1 MYLYSWGSSFD
12 RNITP
17 QLAAGNTIVASSD
30 GAVGNVSVTAPF
42 SKSFPIFPYKAP
54 TPTNVTAF
62 QYGQECSSNGDCRAD
77 GHVCV
82 VVPIGESESN
92 LWAGTCEFPYAEVSN
107 GQKLNTSEFTSAVSS
122 NSSNTIE
129 LLEMVIPAACSCN
142 CTYVSKSCCGSASG
156 VVNEAAALKLGT
168 LKAPSGQICNPTTGR
183 FQTVSASSDLSATS

>member
-12 RNITP
+12 RDITL
-17 QLAAGNTIVASSD
+17 QSAAGNTIVASSD

-42 SKSFPIFPYKAP
+42 SKFFPIFPDKTP
-54 TPTNVTAF
+54 TPTNVTDF
-62 QYGQECSSNGDCRAD
+62 QYGQECSSNGECRAD
-77 GHVCV
+77 GYVCV
-82 VVPIGESESN
+82 VSSIGESKSK
-92 LWAGTCEFPYAEVSN
+92 LWAGTCELPYAEVSN
-107 GQKLNTSEFTSAVSS
+107 GQKMNTSELTSAVSS

-168 LKAPSGQICNPTTGR
+168 LQAPSGQLCNPTTGR